1 MKKLILCVLTLATM
15 ACREEVKVSPDV
27 QAQCAA
33 DAICIAEDATAV
45 DAAVDVSA
53 ASTEDVAP
61 AADASD
67 VTASK

>member
-1 MKKLILCVLTLATM
+1 MKKLILCLTLATLTL
-15 ACREEVKVSPDV
+15 ACREEVKVSPD
-27 QAQCAA
+27 AQCEGAVCLA
-33 DAICIAEDATAV
+33 GDATAV

-61 AADASD
+61 AADASE